1 MDGFERWHMNKNI
14 EQFFEYFKNSHADI
28 YTLSNEDASTHAL
41 AIRKFFEVYIE
52 ENNKNLL
59 EGSLEFIDSCTADRI
74 FEFTNLLAH
83 KIERAQSK
91 EHFENS
97 RLIDRDALS
106 KLMDIGRESKKASE
120 KMIYNSEYIQEIAD
134 RYSR

>member
-1 MDGFERWHMNKNI
+1 MNKNLHK
-14 EQFFEYFKNSHADI
+14 FFEHFKNSHADI
-28 YTLSNEDASTHAL
+28 YTLSNQDASTHAL

-91 EHFENS
+91 ESFENS

-106 KLMDIGRESKKASE
+106 KLMDIGRDSKEASE
-120 KMIYNSEYIQEIAD
+120 KILYNSRYVQEIAD
-134 RYSR
+134 QYSR